1 MAVELVAV
9 DRSRKCL
16 EVDRGLARDLD
27 GEGAGGGRRRGI
39 EDDSCSVRLGQL
51 GEWVVYLL
59 RKGDLE
65 RMFIKQ

>member
-27 GEGAGGGRRRGI
+27 GEGAGGGEGEESRATP
-39 EDDSCSVRLGQL
+39 VRFGS
-51 GEWVVYLL
+51 GSWVSGWCIY
-59 RKGDLE
+59 
-65 RMFIKQ
+65 